1 VETMSNVIPSI
12 LKQIS
17 KTTAAAALAVSLFT
31 GATAVA
37 SEPTVQ
43 ERADAAMMQ
52 GKDYSAAW
60 AEATR
65 ALGPSSSKELA
76 ARIIRSESQMNEGK
90 DYVAARD
97 AAGVSTSDVY
107 APDQIAKAQ
116 RVEDAMNQGKDYVAA
131 WAASATEQP
140 VTVSASRTGGA
151 TMAGGRTQTGK

>member
-1 VETMSNVIPSI
+1 MSNVIPSI

-17 KTTAAAALAVSLFT
+17 KTTAAAGLAVSLLT
-31 GATAVA
+31 GGVAVA

-43 ERADAAMMQ
+43 ERAEAAMMQ

-60 AEATR
+60 ADATR

-76 ARIIRSESQMNEGK
+76 GRIIRSESQMNEGK

-97 AAGVSTSDVY
+97 VPSNVY
-107 APDQIAKAQ
+107 APDQVAKAQ

-140 VTVSASRTGGA
+140 VTVSASRTGGT
-151 TMAGGRTQTGK
+151 TMAGGRAQTGK